1 MKLVRDGTNPLTV
14 CSFEK
19 IVECLLNKKQLDA
32 VKEAIVL
39 QNPVHIWAVNPK
51 YQLIY
56 MNILF
61 YNYIEDQLG
70 ISLRLGDNVLEL
82 PLPANI
88 IRNWREHYDTALAG
102 ESLLVNE
109 KLNSQ
114 SGIRH
119 VNCQLSPLRFQDEDK
134 VWGVIAFGSENTF
147 SAKIKNQMLKYKTLF
162 RQAEKLMNI
171 GFAEWDI
178 EKGELTPHESW
189 LNIHGVSKE
198 KLTLPELMQLAHPED
213 AKQIAS
219 AIEKTLSETKPYN
232 IEHRIIRNNDGQIRV
247 VKALGEVLK
256 AANGEPVKVYS
267 IVQDVTEM
275 RSLDDHY
282 RENLEKYKQLFEL
295 ISDAIFLID
304 NETGNILEA
313 NKTAS
318 SMYGYSHEELIALKN
333 TSLSAE
339 PDKTRCATKHRL
351 KSVPVRYHRKKDGT
365 IFPVEITASHYE
377 FNGHPVHIAAI
388 RDISARLHKETE
400 LKQSEA
406 NYRTIFNAANN
417 AIFVLDS
424 KTNRILEANEKASEL
439 FGYDQK
445 EDGKLRLTDLISFR
459 HESSD
464 RILTLAD
471 IKKQTKQGFE
481 YTELLGRTQSGP
493 WRWLELNLRKIKLR
507 ERNCL
512 LVIISDVSKR
522 KHLES
527 QLIQSQRT
535 EVLGALARG
544 VAHDFNNIIMAITGY
559 TELLVRNEYIFDKNS
574 KYLEQIQKGCERAQN
589 LVSQIL
595 LFGSR
600 QQQQMKPV
608 DLRLIVKEA
617 LQLLRAS
624 IKPSIEIEYQP
635 PEQVSIVS
643 ADATQIHQIV
653 MNLCT
658 NAAHAM
664 EHGFGLITV
673 STANRETSP
682 KSESK
687 IPDLPYGSY
696 VHLQIA
702 DNGHG
707 IEPAILGKIFDPFFT
722 TKKDGKGTGLGLAV
736 VKDIIKKHSGFI
748 FVQSKLGEGTTFDI
762 YLPRLTVGNGLVQEK
777 LVQDH

>member
-1 MKLVRDGTNPLTV
+1 MKLIRDGTNALAL
-14 CSFEK
+14 CSLEK
-19 IVECLLNKKQLDA
+19 VAEVLLNPKQLDA
-32 VKEAIVL
+32 IREAIVL
-39 QNPVHIWAVNPK
+39 QNPVHIWAVNPQ

-61 YNYIEDQLG
+61 HNYIEDQLG

-82 PLPANI
+82 PLSANI

-109 KLNSQ
+109 KLNPQ
-114 SGIRH
+114 SGNRN
-119 VNCQLSPLRFQDEDK
+119 VNCQLAPLRFQDENQI
-134 VWGVIAFGSENTF
+134 WGVIAFGSENTF
-147 SAKIKNQMLKYKTLF
+147 SAKIQNQMLKYKTLY

-198 KLTLPELMQLAHPED
+198 KLTFPELMQLAHPED
-213 AKQIAS
+213 AKQIEC

-267 IVQDVTEM
+267 IVQDITEM

-339 PDKTRCATKHRL
+339 PDRTRCATGHRL
-351 KSVPVRYHRKKDGT
+351 KSIPVRYHRKKDGS

-377 FNGHPVHIAAI
+377 FNGRPVHIAAI
-388 RDISARLHKETE
+388 RDISERLHKETE

-417 AIFVLDS
+417 AIFVLDAE
-424 KTNRILEANEKASEL
+424 TNLILEANEKAFDL
-439 FGYDQK
+439 FGYSPK
-445 EDGKLRLTDLISFR
+445 EDVELRLTDLIRFR
-459 HESSD
+459 QECSD
-464 RILTLAD
+464 RIWTLAD
-471 IKKQTKQGFE
+471 IMEQTKQGLE
-481 YTELLGRTQSGP
+481 YTELLGRTKSGT

-512 LVIISDVSKR
+512 LVIISDISKR

-527 QLIQSQRT
+527 QLIQSQKT
-535 EVLGALARG
+535 EALGTLAG
-544 VAHDFNNIIMAITGY
+544 GIAHDFNNIIASITGY
-559 TELLVRNEYIFDKNS
+559 TELMLRNDYSFDKKN
-574 KYLEQIQKGCERAQN
+574 KYLDHILKGCERAKN
-589 LVSQIL
+589 LVNQIL
-595 LFGSR
+595 LFGSH
-600 QQQQMKPV
+600 QQPQTKPV

-624 IKPSIEIEYQP
+624 IKPSIEIDYQTQ
-635 PEQVSIVS
+635 EQDSVVS
-643 ADATQIHQIV
+643 ADATQIHQVV

-673 STANRETSP
+673 SIANQEISTESA
-682 KSESK
+682 SE
-687 IPDLPYGSY
+687 IPHLPYGSY
-696 VHLQIA
+696 VHLRIS
-702 DNGHG
+702 DNGRG
-707 IEPAILGKIFDPFFT
+707 IDPSIIGEIFDPFFT
-722 TKKDGKGTGLGLAV
+722 TKKAGKGTGLGLAI
-736 VKDIIKKHSGFI
+736 VKNIVKKHGGFI
-748 FVQSKLGEGTTFDI
+748 FVQSKLGEGATFDI
-762 YLPRLTVGNGLVQEK
+762 YLPQMTA
-777 LVQDH
+777 